1 MRIPLATYRIQFNP
15 GFNFQN
21 AREII
26 SYLLELGISDFY
38 ASPIF
43 KATKGSRHGY
53 DVVDMNQLNLD
64 LGSTKEFENLLKDIK
79 NAGLGWVQDIVP
91 NHMAFDG
98 ENQMLMDVLENG
110 KHSEYYN
117 YFDIEWNHV
126 SDSLSERLLAPFL
139 GRHYSESLASREIAL
154 RFDSNGFHINYYA
167 LNLPLKIDS
176 YVSVLSHRLDE
187 LKRIL
192 GGDDPELTKF
202 LGTLSSLKNLPQL
215 QEEMVGRYSQI
226 QVIKRMLWEL
236 YENNNKLRE
245 FIDDNIARFNGE
257 IESEEDMTLLD
268 SLLSEQLFRLAFW
281 KVATEELN
289 YRRFFNIN
297 SLISVRVEDERVFN
311 STHSFILDLINENK
325 ISGLRIDH
333 IDGLYDPT
341 EYLKT
346 IREKAGDIY
355 IAVEK
360 ILEFDEELSSL
371 WAVQGTTG
379 YDFINYLNGIFVNEE
394 NGSVF
399 NKLYYNFTGFKMSY
413 EVFLYEKRK
422 LLIEKDMTGDVD
434 NLANLLKKISGKN
447 RYGNDM
453 TLYGL
458 KEAIVEILAHF
469 PVYRTYVR
477 ADYYSEADRRYMA
490 EAIKKARELNP
501 ALLYEFSFIE
511 LFLLLQVEDI
521 SEEDKDEWVHFVMK
535 FQQVTGPL
543 MAKGFEDTILY
554 VYNRLLSL
562 NEVGGNPD
570 RFGISLTEFHEFNLK
585 RSRRQPHSMS
595 ATSTH
600 DTKRGEDVRAR
611 LNVLSEIPDL
621 WEINLKK
628 WSKQN
633 RRKKKSMKGVT
644 IPEKNDECFLYQ
656 TLIGALPF
664 NSEEFDSFRVRLKE
678 YIIKAVREA
687 KVHTA
692 WLKPDTD
699 YEENYLAFIDK
710 ILTPSDKN
718 NFLDELLRFQKMVS
732 FYGIF
737 NSLSQT
743 LIKITSPGFP
753 DFYQGS
759 EFWDLNLVDPDN
771 RRHVDFKLRMWLL
784 KELKAKET
792 KDIQKLIQEL
802 FLTKADGRIK
812 LFLTYKALAARL
824 KQRNLFDKGN
834 YIPIK
839 TTGKFKNH
847 LVVYAREQNPVW
859 AVIIAPRFFTG
870 IVEEEILPLGRDI
883 WHDTRIILPDDAPAL
898 WTEMITGS
906 EVDSG
911 RTFYVGDVLNQYPG
925 ALLMNKI
932 DKQSMS

>member
-79 NAGLGWVQDIVP
+79 SAGLGWVQDIVP

-226 QVIKRMLWEL
+226 QIIKRMLWEL

-621 WEINLKK
+621 WEINLRK

-834 YIPIK
+834 YIPVK

-847 LVVYAREQNPVW
+847 LAVYAREHKPVW

-870 IVEEEILPLGRDI
+870 IVEEGILPLGRDI
-883 WHDTRIILPDDAPAL
+883 WHDTSITLPEDAPSL

-906 EVDSG
+906 KVDLG

-932 DKQSMS
+932 DE